1 MTKVAVVISG
11 CGHLDGAEIFETV
24 FTLLELDKHQTEVKI
39 FAPNIEQRQVI
50 NHLTQEKMP
59 EQRNVLVESARIA
72 RGQIQPLPELKVQ
85 NFDALILP
93 GGFGAAL
100 NLSDLAV
107 NNENAKIIADL
118 EEIVL
123 QFYKAAKP
131 IGAICISPA
140 LLALVL
146 KKHAKITITLG
157 NKNELIQKLSA
168 TEQTCTANNIVVDE
182 ENKLVTTPAFM
193 LNASLA
199 HIHTGISALVAKV
212 INMCAKTQ

>member
-39 FAPNIEQRQVI
+39 FAPNIKQLQVI

-72 RGQIQPLPELKVQ
+72 RGQIRALPELKVQ

-100 NLSDLAV
+100 NLSDLAA
-107 NNENAKIIADL
+107 NNENAKVIADFK
-118 EEIVL
+118 EIIV

-140 LLALVL
+140 LLALAL
-146 KKHAKITITLG
+146 KEHAKITITLG
-157 NKNELIQKLSA
+157 NKNELIQKLAA
-168 TEQTCTANNIVVDE
+168 TEQTCLADNIAVDE
-182 ENKLVTTPAFM
+182 KNKLVTTPAFM
-193 LNASLA
+193 LNAPLTQ
-199 HIHTGISALVAKV
+199 IHTGISALVAKV
-212 INMCAKTQ
+212 INMCV

>member
-39 FAPNIEQRQVI
+39 FAPNIKQLQVI

-59 EQRNVLVESARIA
+59 EQRNALVESARIA

-100 NLSDLAV
+100 NLSDLAA
-107 NNENAKIIADL
+107 NNENAKVIADL
-118 EEIVL
+118 QEIII

-140 LLALVL
+140 LLALAL
-146 KKHAKITITLG
+146 KEHAKITITLG
-157 NKNELIQKLSA
+157 NKNELIQKLAA
-168 TEQTCTANNIVVDE
+168 TEQTCLADNIVVDE
-182 ENKLVTTPAFM
+182 KNKLVTTPAFM
-193 LNASLA
+193 LNAPLTQ
-199 HIHTGISALVAKV
+199 IHTGISALVTKV
-212 INMCAKTQ
+212 IKMCGKI